1 MFNQTEF
8 EAFLDEV
15 EQRIDR
21 ADSNEF
27 ASKYEEDM
35 TRLLEFMTNLSL
47 AITAGAAQIQAKLE
61 NENWKAYPD
70 KYDYAKGT

>member
-1 MFNQTEF
+1 MFNQVEF
-8 EAFLDEV
+8 ETFIDEV

-21 ADSNEF
+21 ADTNEF

-35 TRLLEFMTNLSL
+35 TRLLEFMTSLSL
-47 AITAGAAQIQAKLE
+47 AITAGVAKIQAGLE
-61 NENWKAYPD
+61 KENWEACPD